1 VKRLFVLRH
10 AKSDWGR
17 PGLADHER
25 PLAPR
30 GERATG
36 LLADHLRRVRVEPAV
51 VLCSTATR
59 ARETFDAVRVA
70 LPESTPVWFERRLYG
85 ADADELIDR
94 VNEVPDSD
102 GSVMLVGHNP
112 GLQDLVLGLAP
123 ARDAALV
130 ARVEAKF
137 PTAAF
142 ATLDLAVDRWAEVAP
157 GTGTLVDFVVPRDLE

>member
-10 AKSDWGR
+10 AKSDWGQ
-17 PGLADHER
+17 PGLPDHDR

-30 GERATG
+30 GERATT
-36 LLADHLRRVRVEPAV
+36 LLREHLRRRGVTPDV

-59 ARETFDAVRVA
+59 ARETFEAVRGA

-85 ADADELIDR
+85 ASADELVDR
-94 VNEVPDSD
+94 LNELPDSD
-102 GSVMLVGHNP
+102 GSAMVVGHNP
-112 GLQDLVLGLAP
+112 GLQDLVLDLVP
-123 ARDAALV
+123 SRAAELV

-157 GTGTLVDFVVPRDLE
+157 GTGTLADLVIPRDLE

>member
-10 AKSDWGR
+10 AKSDWGQ

-25 PLAPR
+25 PLAAR
-30 GERATG
+30 GERATV
-36 LLADHLRRVRVEPAV
+36 LLAEHLRRVPVEPAV

-59 ARETFDAVRVA
+59 ARETFEAVRGA
-70 LPESTPVWFERRLYG
+70 LPEATPVWFERRLYG
-85 ADADELIDR
+85 AGSDELVDR
-94 VNEVPDSD
+94 LNEVPEPDA
-102 GSVMLVGHNP
+102 SVMLVGHNP
-112 GLQDLVLGLAP
+112 GLQDLVLDLAP
-123 ARDAALV
+123 SREAALV

-142 ATLDLAVDRWAEVAP
+142 ATVDLAVDRWAEVRP